1 MNFVLTL
8 CLGILIGLL
17 IGIVAGIIGAIAGLR
32 VLHLVKTKKNQ
43 NKKSAKNNIA
53 YRDINLLHSKFKD
66 VV

>member
-32 VLHLVKTKKNQ
+32 VLHLVKTKKIRI
-43 NKKSAKNNIA
+43 KRVRKTILLTEISISF
-53 YRDINLLHSKFKD
+53 IPNLKM
-66 VV
+66 